1 MNKFNTLIF
10 ICIAVVLNAC
20 EKPSAAEAPATAA
33 GPPPAQVIST
43 TVKPRDIP
51 VSFSYT
57 GQVAASHEVEVR
69 ARTSGIIEKRL
80 YEEGRFIKQGD
91 LLFTIDRAPLNA
103 TMAEAQAA
111 LVSAKAA
118 KSSAQAQL
126 KKAQRDYAR
135 VMPLA
140 NRKLLSQ
147 SAKDDAESALEIA
160 KAAVQQT
167 EASILQAQ
175 AAIKTVQ
182 INLDYTNVK
191 APISGIAG
199 RAMKLQGSLVQAGS
213 DSLLTMISQTN
224 PAYVNF
230 GIPEPHHISQQQE
243 IDAGS
248 LQIPATGFKVALT
261 SSDGQQLP
269 QTGVVNFQDYK
280 TDPNTGNFAVR
291 ATVDNPQRRLS
302 PGQFVRVNLIGA
314 IRPKAIVVP
323 QRAVLDNPQGK
334 YVYVVGKSK
343 GKDNKEMTIAEQRP
357 VVVGEWVQLEGDL
370 ENAWIIKS
378 GLKAGDE
385 VVTEGSARI
394 FFPGMPIVA
403 TAATEAAATT
413 EPNEAKLNQAMQE
426 EKEPQSGGVSKNS
439 VEGSE
444 KDIKE
449 DSKKDSKK
457 TGTDS
462 SNLMSLELKGEL
474 ENEMRNSVD
483 SALSGNETAE
493 KNTNK
498 KSVEQK

>member
-1 MNKFNTLIF
+1 MNKLNTLIP
-10 ICIAVVLNAC
+10 ICLAVILTAC
-20 EKPSAAEAPATAA
+20 EMPNAKEAPAATS

-43 TVKPRDIP
+43 AVMPRDVP

-57 GQVAASHEVEVR
+57 GQVAESHEVEVR

-80 YEEGRFIKQGD
+80 YEEGSFIKEGD

-103 TMAEAQAA
+103 TMAEAQAT
-111 LVSAKAA
+111 LVSAEAA

-135 VMPLA
+135 VIPLA

-147 SAKDDAESALEIA
+147 SDKDDAESALEIA
-160 KAAVQQT
+160 KAAIQQT
-167 EASILQAQ
+167 EATILQAQ

-191 APISGIAG
+191 APISGVSG
-199 RAMKLQGSLVQAGS
+199 LAMKLQGSLVQAGS

-230 GIPEPHHISQQQE
+230 GIPETQHISQQQE
-243 IDAGS
+243 IATGS
-248 LQIPATGFKVALT
+248 LRIPASGFKVALT

-269 QTGVVNFQDYK
+269 QTGMVNFEDYK
-280 TDPNTGNFAVR
+280 TDPNTGNFAMR

-314 IRPKAIVVP
+314 LRPKAIVVP

-334 YVYVVGKSK
+334 FVYVVGKSK
-343 GKDNKEMTIAEQRP
+343 GKDNQEMTIAEQRP
-357 VVVGEWVQLEGDL
+357 VEVGEWVKLEGDL

-394 FFPGMPIVA
+394 YFPGMPIVA
-403 TAATEAAATT
+403 TPLTKDTNAANKTEQDNSK
-413 EPNEAKLNQAMQE
+413 PNQSQDKQE
-426 EKEPQSGGVSKNS
+426 EKVPVSGGVSKNS
-439 VEGSE
+439 VNNAVKSA
-444 KDIKE
+444 DA
-449 DSKKDSKK
+449 SKKASAES
-457 TGTDS
+457 T
-462 SNLMSLELKGEL
+462 SLLSTELKSEL
-474 ENEMRNSVD
+474 ESEIQSSVEIPSSSTD
-483 SALSGNETAE
+483 TAA

-498 KSVEQK
+498 KSLEQ

>member
-1 MNKFNTLIF
+1 MNKLNRLLI
-10 ICIAVVLNAC
+10 ISLAVVLTAC
-20 EKPSAAEAPATAA
+20 EKPNADAAPAASS

-43 TVKPRDIP
+43 TVIPRDVP

-80 YEEGRFIKQGD
+80 YEEGSFVNEGD
-91 LLFTIDRAPLNA
+91 LLFTIDRAPLKA
-103 TMAEAQAA
+103 RMAEAQAA

-118 KSSAQAQL
+118 KSSAQAQY

-135 VMPLA
+135 VIPLA
-140 NRKLLSQ
+140 NKKLLSQ

-160 KAAVQQT
+160 KAAIQQT
-167 EASILQAQ
+167 EATILQAQ
-175 AAIKTVQ
+175 TAIKTVQ
-182 INLDYTNVK
+182 ISLDYTNVK

-230 GIPEPHHISQQQE
+230 GIPEPHHISQQKE
-243 IDAGS
+243 IDTGS
-248 LQIPATGFKVALT
+248 LQIPSSGFKVELT

-269 QTGVVNFQDYK
+269 QTGVVDFHDYK

-302 PGQFVRVNLIGA
+302 PGQFVRVNMVGA
-314 IRPKAIVVP
+314 VRPKAIVVP

-334 YVYVVGKSK
+334 YVYVVGKTK
-343 GKDNKEMTIAEQRP
+343 GKDDKEMTVAEQRP
-357 VVVGEWVQLEGDL
+357 VEVGEWVTLEGDL

-394 FFPGMPIVA
+394 YFPGMPIVA
-403 TAATEAAATT
+403 T
-413 EPNEAKLNQAMQE
+413 PISKVAK
-426 EKEPQSGGVSKNS
+426 S
-439 VEGSE
+439 
-444 KDIKE
+444 DT
-449 DSKKDSKK
+449 KK
-457 TGTDS
+457 TS
-462 SNLMSLELKGEL
+462 
-474 ENEMRNSVD
+474 
-483 SALSGNETAE
+483 
-493 KNTNK
+493 
-498 KSVEQK
+498 EQ